1 MISLGDLRWQE
12 TLTPRTIPV
21 GKMMPKDNIISKMC
35 THSIE
40 SCRCQHLPP
49 LQATPNTP
57 TIGSALIDSPV
68 CIFSI
73 LCPPCAA
80 APFAESTTPMNN
92 ANDGVRN
99 LRLSMLGILAPVG
112 VSARL
117 FRNGA
122 DPGRVESRTT
132 NRRRRR
138 DWKLSRSDESRR

>member
-1 MISLGDLRWQE
+1 
-12 TLTPRTIPV
+12 
-21 GKMMPKDNIISKMC
+21 
-35 THSIE
+35 
-40 SCRCQHLPP
+40 
-49 LQATPNTP
+49 
-57 TIGSALIDSPV
+57 
-68 CIFSI
+68 
-73 LCPPCAA
+73 
-80 APFAESTTPMNN
+80 MNN